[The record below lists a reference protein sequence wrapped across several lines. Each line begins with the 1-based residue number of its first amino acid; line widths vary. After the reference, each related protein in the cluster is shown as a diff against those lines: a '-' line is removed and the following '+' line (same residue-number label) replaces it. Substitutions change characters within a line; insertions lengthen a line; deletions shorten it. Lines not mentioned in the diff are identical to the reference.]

1 MSSEGIILLTPSVRV
16 TIRDRN
22 KLLVSEDR
30 NGGGAGGGGVRE
42 GVCGL
47 QLFKQVRR
55 ERGRFPLR

>member
-30 NGGGAGGGGVRE
+30 NGGGAGGGGGSE
-42 GVCGL
+42 GGGL
-47 QLFKQVRR
+47 WFAAFQAS
-55 ERGRFPLR
+55 

>member
-30 NGGGAGGGGVRE
+30 NGGGAGGGGSE
-42 GVCGL
+42 GGGL
-47 QLFKQVRR
+47 WFAAFQAS
-55 ERGRFPLR
+55 